1 MLDLCF
7 INPKQKIPI
16 QVQKLTGLDDYFLS
30 RMEDEETVF
39 PLIHQFL
46 CRNQGAL
53 LAGYC
58 VDFDIRMIRS
68 MYLRQNMDF
77 PEYVFLDEKKMAKD
91 ILLPDG
97 LENYKLRTCLEH
109 LGLDWGI
116 QFHSAIDD
124 VYATGLL
131 LEYCLKYYLTVVA
144 DERPAELEAKVINA
158 KYFVNPQ
165 KKSMRRLIVY
175 TSLGEIYY
183 DAVNRGVGNQE
194 QQRDGPIHI

>member
-1 MLDLCF
+1 M
-7 INPKQKIPI
+7 
-16 QVQKLTGLDDYFLS
+16 
-30 RMEDEETVF
+30 
-39 PLIHQFL
+39 
-46 CRNQGAL
+46 
-53 LAGYC
+53 
-58 VDFDIRMIRS
+58 
-68 MYLRQNMDF
+68 
-77 PEYVFLDEKKMAKD
+77 
-91 ILLPDG
+91 
-97 LENYKLRTCLEH
+97 
-109 LGLDWGI
+109 DWGI

-183 DAVNRGVGNQE
+183 DAVNRVVGNQE